1 MYNNYSN
8 IEKFIM
14 KSKTMLLSVIYS
26 AVAAAVA
33 GAVIQPE
40 NFALAVGAVFVLCLI
55 SSLLSATSASAPA
68 PASSSNVPNGVEIVS
83 ANDVNDDREGGVVKW
98 FNVTK
103 GFGFITRDQGD
114 DVFVHFRSIRGSGH
128 RSLNEGQRVKFE
140 VVESDKGL
148 QAEDVSVVA

>member
-1 MYNNYSN
+1 
-8 IEKFIM
+8 M

-68 PASSSNVPNGVEIVS
+68 PASSSTVPNGVEIVS

>member
-1 MYNNYSN
+1 
-8 IEKFIM
+8 
-14 KSKTMLLSVIYS
+14 MLLSVIYS

-68 PASSSNVPNGVEIVS
+68 PASSSTVPNGVEIVS

>member
-1 MYNNYSN
+1 
-8 IEKFIM
+8 M

>member
-1 MYNNYSN
+1 
-8 IEKFIM
+8 M
-14 KSKTMLLSVIYS
+14 KSKTMLLSVISS
-26 AVAAAVA
+26 AVAAAIAGVVLKEAGFAVA
-33 GAVIQPE
+33 AGT
-40 NFALAVGAVFVLCLI
+40 VFVVCLI
-55 SSLLSATSASAPA
+55 SSLLTAASVSAAASAGT
-68 PASSSNVPNGVEIVS
+68 SGVTNGVEIVS
-83 ANDVNDDREGGVVKW
+83 ADDVNDDREGGVVKW